1 MCCNQRQSCNTW
13 DWILLEE
20 YFLRTQVDTT
30 WCGVGQR
37 AGCGDRSWSM
47 DWKPSPVP
55 DYWPHGSRLLVSPDR
70 WLDVLTCRLLC
81 SDEFKPNSQTFFVYS
96 LDTKWDWRE
105 PRDMI
110 LFQNIQKQGNC
121 SSSEPP
127 MIPHTSMT
135 FCQSYQILR
144 HVT

>member
-20 YFLRTQVDTT
+20 YFLPTQVDTT

-96 LDTKWDWRE
+96 LYTKWDWKNRE
-105 PRDMI
+105 I
-110 LFQNIQKQGNC
+110 WYCFKIYKNK
-121 SSSEPP
+121 
-127 MIPHTSMT
+127 
-135 FCQSYQILR
+135 
-144 HVT
+144 VTALWVSPQWYLTLPWHFAKVTKFSGT